1 MKIWACRGLDF
12 TVPEDKKTCEDKEAS
27 VDKRMA
33 RIAKYRASRV
43 VKKREAAAKKAAAKK
58 AAAKKAAEEAKKAAE
73 EAKKAAEEDKT
84 PEEADSADDDV
95 INDGKYDHMSE
106 EDAFAL

>member
-1 MKIWACRGLDF
+1 MKTWACRGLDF

-43 VKKREAAAKKAAAKK
+43 VKKREAAAKKAAE
-58 AAAKKAAEEAKKAAE
+58 AAKKAAEEAK
-73 EAKKAAEEDKT
+73 T
-84 PEEADSADDDV
+84 PEEDDSADDDV